1 MDLQDHIA
9 VQFQHP
15 RGMLGRMAGWVMAHR
30 PSNRDRNRW
39 TVNLLNIQ
47 PQDNILEFGC
57 GPGLG
62 LQACLSRAA
71 DGYVIGLDHSQTMLD
86 QARARNR
93 SAVLDGRLHL
103 RLGSLDELSCLPE
116 QFDKIFSVNVIQFFD
131 DKLTVFNTL
140 HAHLKPNGIVAT
152 TYMPRGRNP
161 SRAKALTL
169 AEEVKQHMEHAGFVQ
184 IRTEEL
190 PLKPVPAVCI
200 VGAHP

>member
-1 MDLQDHIA
+1 MNVQDCIV

-15 RGMLGRMAGWVMAHR
+15 RGILGRMAGWVMAHR

-47 PQDNILEFGC
+47 PHDHILELGC

-62 LQACLSRAA
+62 LQACLSRAT
-71 DGYVIGLDHSQTMLD
+71 DGYVIGLDHSQAMLD

-93 SAVLDGRLHL
+93 TAVQEGRLQL

-116 QFDKIFSVNVIQFFD
+116 PFDKIFSVNIIQFFD
-131 DKLTVFNTL
+131 DKLAILKTL

-152 TYMPRGRNP
+152 TYMPRGKNP
-161 SRAKALTL
+161 SRAKALAL
-169 AEEVKQHMEHAGFVQ
+169 AEEVKRHMAHAGFVR
-184 IRTEEL
+184 ITIEEL
-190 PLKPVPAVCI
+190 PLQPIPAVCI
-200 VGAHP
+200 LGARL